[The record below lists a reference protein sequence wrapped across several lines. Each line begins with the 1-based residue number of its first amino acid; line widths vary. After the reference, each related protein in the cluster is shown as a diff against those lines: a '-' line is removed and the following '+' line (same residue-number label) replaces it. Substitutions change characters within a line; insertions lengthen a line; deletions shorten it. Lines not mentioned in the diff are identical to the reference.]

1 MNGVIRMEINLNIR
15 EISFAVSIIA
25 VVFMAI
31 LFSRNKI
38 PAWKAIVPIY
48 SFYIF
53 AKDVAKA
60 PRLAKKITILSI
72 IVLVASIF
80 FYLLLGIAILHI
92 FSGSPTS
99 RDMSAGIVFM
109 LSTYVVLIMIAAV
122 LAVIWE
128 YKIYSAYNR
137 LYGYDDWVA
146 LVGVLFPVIALGVY
160 VLNQKNIVEPNTLEQ
175 EQDIME

>member
-1 MNGVIRMEINLNIR
+1 MEINLNIR

-48 SFYIF
+48 GFYIF

-109 LSTYVVLIMIAAV
+109 LSTYVVLAV